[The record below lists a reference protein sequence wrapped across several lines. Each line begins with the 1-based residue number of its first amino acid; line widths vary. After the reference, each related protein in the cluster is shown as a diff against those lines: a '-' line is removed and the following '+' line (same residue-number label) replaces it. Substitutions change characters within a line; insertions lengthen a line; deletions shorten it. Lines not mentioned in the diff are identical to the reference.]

1 MDKRRENNRGKREK
15 RKCERDGE
23 KKKRRLLSH
32 KGGGGGGRRCE
43 CEEERKHEKVISE
56 KCERMKGGMARQRS
70 GSGGIVTW
78 EGSYG
83 WRDAQRRGLIG
94 NCKSVQLTT
103 SLRERRRGR
112 TGTSA

>member
-1 MDKRRENNRGKREK
+1 MDGQKDREQQGEKREK
-15 RKCERDGE
+15 KVRKRWR
-23 KKKRRLLSH
+23 KKRRLLSH

-78 EGSYG
+78 EGSDG
-83 WRDAQRRGLIG
+83 WRDAQKRGLIG

-112 TGTSA
+112 TGT